1 MRIILFLSII
11 FLYSCTSTKTV
22 LICGDHECINKEE
35 AKLFF
40 DENLTLEVQVFS
52 KNEEKNY
59 NLVKMNLKDEKENIK
74 IIKSKNKKIVK
85 KLTKNQIK
93 YKKKEIKEKKS
104 KNLYKSI
111 KKQTTT
117 KKEKTSDFS
126 NKSFTDMSSL
136 NICLKLEKCDIDT
149 ISEYLIKL
157 SIKKDYPN
165 IALKND

>member
-40 DENLTLEVQVFS
+40 DENLTLEVQVLS

-59 NLVKMNLKDEKENIK
+59 NLVKMNLKNEKENIK
-74 IIKSKNKKIVK
+74 IMKSKNKKIVK

-93 YKKKEIKEKKS
+93 NKKKEIKEKKS
-104 KNLYKSI
+104 KKLYKSI
-111 KKQTTT
+111 RKQTTT
-117 KKEKTSDFS
+117 KKEKTSNFS
-126 NKSFTDMSSL
+126 NKSFTDASSL

-165 IALKND
+165 IALKE